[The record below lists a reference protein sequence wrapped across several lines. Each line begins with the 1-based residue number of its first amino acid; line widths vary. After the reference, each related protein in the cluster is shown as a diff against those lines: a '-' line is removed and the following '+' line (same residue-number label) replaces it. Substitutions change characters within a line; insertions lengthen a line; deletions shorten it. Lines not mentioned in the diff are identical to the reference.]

1 MRDKRKI
8 PAGLEIK
15 FKDSTSLYHAI
26 QGFMNM
32 RQGETDPKDDFKLR
46 FDNIYETIELAG
58 GYNTLC
64 IKQLTNNGIQA
75 STK

>member
-58 GYNTLC
+58 GYNTL
-64 IKQLTNNGIQA
+64 
-75 STK
+75 